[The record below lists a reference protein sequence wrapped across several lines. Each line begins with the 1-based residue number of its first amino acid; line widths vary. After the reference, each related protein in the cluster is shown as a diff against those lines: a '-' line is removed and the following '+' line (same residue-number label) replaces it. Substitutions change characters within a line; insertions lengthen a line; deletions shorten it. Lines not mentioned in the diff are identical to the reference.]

1 MNKAILLLL
10 VAIVSAG
17 LMAGAV
23 SASNYHSQ
31 KDKKDQKNKQIPNI
45 NAQLQAQAQ
54 ISANKNN
61 LTNTNTNTATS
72 TSSATN
78 ANTISNNNTFNP
90 TIVLQSTNS
99 VGAITVSSSNIN
111 AQEQLVR

>member
-31 KDKKDQKNKQIPNI
+31 KDKKNKHIPNI
-45 NAQLQAQAQ
+45 NAQLQAQAQAQ

-90 TIVLQSTNS
+90 TIVLQNTNS
-99 VGAITVSSSNIN
+99 VGAITVSSTNIN